1 MEKSTELSQRQEQ
14 LLEINTALVT
24 SIKNNENKIVNVS
37 SKDKEV
43 LGEKINSLKVE
54 GEDRDL
60 ELLTFFVKQLFLDE
74 QGNFDFDFEML
85 DKFMGEESIIT
96 LFNSL
101 KKCVEE
107 KNFLDFILKLGELFS
122 EMYFKPNIDDLI
134 TELEHKGLNNYQ
146 CLLIIFSKCKKRE
159 EVQYFLGNYDIYF
172 SETYLIEI
180 KLNIIF
186 ALNAYFRICAFGEKV
201 EDLPSLTNDEENT
214 IDNSD
219 NKVDKINEYEKIIMN
234 GLKVFWSNSNFLFNT
249 KIYSFMTL
257 FYVFIT
263 QKSQSNFLLNNEFD
277 DSTKMFLE
285 YMSYNIKSLFK
296 DFNEDSIK
304 KFCLYLFD
312 FLDNHKNQNIEFVDR
327 ALRVGTK
334 NNLKNEDIGL
344 ISLICLN
351 TKLINE
357 LKEQAE
363 SSQNYSEEYFS
374 KIISKKGLQDYEI
387 LVMGDVFEEVTSKK
401 NSSNQISNENI
412 NIDINF
418 EKDNEDKNDGKSNST
433 KKIQDNIQSKIEKE
447 IEDLSDDPKYKAL
460 LNEMNKRFEDDHK
473 QIKELKEEI
482 TSQRQKYDDDIKK
495 LNLKIS
501 ELEDTHKA
509 IYFRDVSKFYIDRFS
524 DKNNIQGNNTY
535 EKCQNIMHF
544 NFSKNGIKSLKEI
557 IIKIVTHYL
566 NGNKLAHMEY
576 FREKYKSLNK
586 KDLIRQIQD
595 SYAEFMKFK
604 IEEKNLLNNHY
615 KFLPEPFF
623 NYNQLKL
630 SFIFLCLFPISI
642 IINLIE
648 ILFINFVN
656 EFNFNYY

>member
-24 SIKNNENKIVNVS
+24 SIKNNENKIVNLS
-37 SKDKEV
+37 TKDKEV
-43 LGEKINSLKVE
+43 FGKKINSLKVE

-101 KKCVEE
+101 KKCVVE

-122 EMYFKPNIDDLI
+122 EMYFKENIDELI
-134 TELEHKGLNNYQ
+134 KELEHKGLNNYQ
-146 CLLIIFSKCKKRE
+146 CLLTIFSKCKKRE

-219 NKVDKINEYEKIIMN
+219 NKVDKIIEYEKIIMN
-234 GLKVFWSNSNFLFNT
+234 SLKVFWSNSNFLFNLKT
-249 KIYSFMTL
+249 YSFMTL
-257 FYVFIT
+257 FYEFIT

-277 DSTKMFLE
+277 GSTKMFLE
-285 YMSYNIKSLFK
+285 YMSFNIKSLFK

-304 KFCLYLFD
+304 NFCLYLFD
-312 FLDNHKNQNIEFVDR
+312 YLDNHKNKNIEFVDR

-334 NNLKNEDIGL
+334 NNLEKEKIGL

-351 TKLINE
+351 TKSINE
-357 LKEQAE
+357 FKEKAE
-363 SSQNYSEEYFS
+363 LSQNYSEEDIA
-374 KIISKKGLQDYEI
+374 KIISEKGLQDNEI
-387 LVMGDVFEEVTSKK
+387 LVMGDVFKEVASKK

-433 KKIQDNIQSKIEKE
+433 KKIKDNIQTKIEKE
-447 IEDLSDDPKYKAL
+447 IEDLSDDSKYKAL
-460 LNEMNKRFEDDHK
+460 LTLINQ
-473 QIKELKEEI
+473 QIKEQNEKIAILQEEN
-482 TSQRQKYDDDIKK
+482 TSQKQKHDDDVKK
-495 LNLKIS
+495 LNMKIS

-509 IYFRDVSKFYIDRFS
+509 IYFRDVSKFYIERFS

-544 NFSKNGIKSLKEI
+544 NFIQHGIKNLKDI

-566 NGNKLAHMEY
+566 NGNKLAHME
-576 FREKYKSLNK
+576 FFIEKYKSLNK
-586 KDLIRQIQD
+586 RDLIKQIQD

-604 IEEKNLLNNHY
+604 IEEKNLL
-615 KFLPEPFF
+615 KK
-623 NYNQLKL
+623 NYNLFNAP
-630 SFIFLCLFPISI
+630 FI
-642 IINLIE
+642 
-648 ILFINFVN
+648 
-656 EFNFNYY
+656 YYNRWV

>member
-14 LLEINTALVT
+14 LLEINTALIT

-460 LNEMNKRFEDDHK
+460 LTLINEQKNEMNKRFEDEHK

-482 TSQRQKYDDDIKK
+482 VILKEENTSQTQKHDDDIKK

-535 EKCQNIMHF
+535 ENSQNIIHF
-544 NFSKNGIKSLKEI
+544 NFYQKWN
-557 IIKIVTHYL
+557 
-566 NGNKLAHMEY
+566 
-576 FREKYKSLNK
+576 
-586 KDLIRQIQD
+586 
-595 SYAEFMKFK
+595 
-604 IEEKNLLNNHY
+604 
-615 KFLPEPFF
+615 
-623 NYNQLKL
+623 
-630 SFIFLCLFPISI
+630 
-642 IINLIE
+642 
-648 ILFINFVN
+648 
-656 EFNFNYY
+656 

>member
-1 MEKSTELSQRQEQ
+1 MEKSIELSQRQQQ
-14 LLEINTALVT
+14 LLEIIAALIS

-43 LGEKINSLKVE
+43 FGIKINSLKVE

-219 NKVDKINEYEKIIMN
+219 NKDDKINEYEKIIMN

-482 TSQRQKYDDDIKK
+482 VILKEENTSQRQKHDDDIKK

-615 KFLPEPFF
+615 NLFRAPFIY
-623 NYNQLKL
+623 YNRW
-630 SFIFLCLFPISI
+630 
-642 IINLIE
+642 E
-648 ILFINFVN
+648 
-656 EFNFNYY
+656 

>member
-418 EKDNEDKNDGKSNST
+418 EKDNEDKNDGKNNST
-433 KKIQDNIQSKIEKE
+433 KKIQDNIKTKVEKE
-447 IEDLSDDPKYKAL
+447 IEDLSDEPKYKAL
-460 LNEMNKRFEDDHK
+460 LTLINEQKNKMNKRFEDVHK

-482 TSQRQKYDDDIKK
+482 VILKEENTSQTQKHDDDIKK

-509 IYFRDVSKFYIDRFS
+509 IYLRDVSKFYIERFS
-524 DKNNIQGNNTY
+524 EKNNIQGNTVSLTKLLILMRND
-535 EKCQNIMHF
+535 KISCIL
-544 NFSKNGIKSLKEI
+544 NFIKNGIKNLKEI
-557 IIKIVTHYL
+557 IIKY
-566 NGNKLAHMEY
+566 
-576 FREKYKSLNK
+576 
-586 KDLIRQIQD
+586 
-595 SYAEFMKFK
+595 
-604 IEEKNLLNNHY
+604 
-615 KFLPEPFF
+615 
-623 NYNQLKL
+623 
-630 SFIFLCLFPISI
+630 
-642 IINLIE
+642 
-648 ILFINFVN
+648 
-656 EFNFNYY
+656 

>member
-418 EKDNEDKNDGKSNST
+418 EKDNEDKNDGKNNST
-433 KKIQDNIQSKIEKE
+433 KKIQDNIKTKVEKE
-447 IEDLSDDPKYKAL
+447 IEDLSDEPKYKAL
-460 LNEMNKRFEDDHK
+460 LTLINEQKNKMNKRFEDVHK

-482 TSQRQKYDDDIKK
+482 VILKEENTSQTQKHDDDIKK

-509 IYFRDVSKFYIDRFS
+509 IYLRDVSKFYIERFS
-524 DKNNIQGNNTY
+524 EKNNIQGNNTY
-535 EKCQNIMHF
+535 EK
-544 NFSKNGIKSLKEI
+544 
-557 IIKIVTHYL
+557 
-566 NGNKLAHMEY
+566 
-576 FREKYKSLNK
+576 
-586 KDLIRQIQD
+586 
-595 SYAEFMKFK
+595 
-604 IEEKNLLNNHY
+604 
-615 KFLPEPFF
+615 
-623 NYNQLKL
+623 
-630 SFIFLCLFPISI
+630 
-642 IINLIE
+642 
-648 ILFINFVN
+648 
-656 EFNFNYY
+656 

>member
-14 LLEINTALVT
+14 LLEINTALIT
-24 SIKNNENKIVNVS
+24 SIKNNENKIVNIS

-43 LGEKINSLKVE
+43 FGKKINSLKVE

-219 NKVDKINEYEKIIMN
+219 NKDDKINEYEKIIMN
-234 GLKVFWSNSNFLFNT
+234 GLKVFWSNSNFLFNLKT
-249 KIYSFMTL
+249 FSFMTL
-257 FYVFIT
+257 FYEFIT

-327 ALRVGTK
+327 ALRVGTTK
-334 NNLKNEDIGL
+334 NLKNEDIGL

-357 LKEQAE
+357 LKEKAE
-363 SSQNYSEEYFS
+363 SSENYSEEYFS

-418 EKDNEDKNDGKSNST
+418 EKNNEDKNDGKSNSK
-433 KKIQDNIQSKIEKE
+433 KKIQDNIQANIEKE
-447 IEDLSDDPKYKAL
+447 IEVLSDDPKYKAL
-460 LNEMNKRFEDDHK
+460 LTLINEQKNEVNKRFEDDHK
-473 QIKELKEEI
+473 QIKEL
-482 TSQRQKYDDDIKK
+482 RQKHDNDIKK

-524 DKNNIQGNNTY
+524 DKYNIKGNNTY

-544 NFSKNGIKSLKEI
+544 NFYQKWN
-557 IIKIVTHYL
+557 
-566 NGNKLAHMEY
+566 
-576 FREKYKSLNK
+576 
-586 KDLIRQIQD
+586 
-595 SYAEFMKFK
+595 
-604 IEEKNLLNNHY
+604 
-615 KFLPEPFF
+615 
-623 NYNQLKL
+623 
-630 SFIFLCLFPISI
+630 
-642 IINLIE
+642 
-648 ILFINFVN
+648 
-656 EFNFNYY
+656 

>member
-14 LLEINTALVT
+14 LLEINTALIT

-43 LGEKINSLKVE
+43 LGKKINSLKVE

-107 KNFLDFILKLGELFS
+107 KNFLDFILELGELFS

-482 TSQRQKYDDDIKK
+482 TSQRQKHDDDIKK

-604 IEEKNLLNNHY
+604 VGEKNLLNNHY
-615 KFLPEPFF
+615 NLFHAPFIY
-623 NYNQLKL
+623 YNRW
-630 SFIFLCLFPISI
+630 
-642 IINLIE
+642 E
-648 ILFINFVN
+648 
-656 EFNFNYY
+656 

>member
-1 MEKSTELSQRQEQ
+1 M
-14 LLEINTALVT
+14 
-24 SIKNNENKIVNVS
+24 
-37 SKDKEV
+37 
-43 LGEKINSLKVE
+43 
-54 GEDRDL
+54 
-60 ELLTFFVKQLFLDE
+60 
-74 QGNFDFDFEML
+74 
-85 DKFMGEESIIT
+85 
-96 LFNSL
+96 
-101 KKCVEE
+101 
-107 KNFLDFILKLGELFS
+107 
-122 EMYFKPNIDDLI
+122 
-134 TELEHKGLNNYQ
+134 
-146 CLLIIFSKCKKRE
+146 
-159 EVQYFLGNYDIYF
+159 
-172 SETYLIEI
+172 
-180 KLNIIF
+180 NIIF

-357 LKEQAE
+357 LKEKAE

-412 NIDINF
+412 NIDIKY
-418 EKDNEDKNDGKSNST
+418 EKDNEDKNDGQSNST
-433 KKIQDNIQSKIEKE
+433 KKIQDNIPGKIEKE
-447 IEDLSDDPKYKAL
+447 IEELSDDPKYKAL
-460 LNEMNKRFEDDHK
+460 LTLINEQKNEMNKRFEDEHK

-482 TSQRQKYDDDIKK
+482 VILKEENTFQTQKRDDDIKK

-509 IYFRDVSKFYIDRFS
+509 IYFRDVSKFYIERFS
-524 DKNNIQGNNTY
+524 DKNIIQGNNTY
-535 EKCQNIMHF
+535 EKCQNIIHF
-544 NFSKNGIKSLKEI
+544 NFYQKWN
-557 IIKIVTHYL
+557 
-566 NGNKLAHMEY
+566 
-576 FREKYKSLNK
+576 
-586 KDLIRQIQD
+586 
-595 SYAEFMKFK
+595 
-604 IEEKNLLNNHY
+604 
-615 KFLPEPFF
+615 
-623 NYNQLKL
+623 
-630 SFIFLCLFPISI
+630 
-642 IINLIE
+642 
-648 ILFINFVN
+648 
-656 EFNFNYY
+656 

>member
-146 CLLIIFSKCKKRE
+146 CLLIIISKCKKRE

-263 QKSQSNFLLNNEFD
+263 QKSQGNFLLNNEFD

-327 ALRVGTK
+327 ALRVGTT

-418 EKDNEDKNDGKSNST
+418 EKDNEDKNDGKNNST
-433 KKIQDNIQSKIEKE
+433 KKIQDNIKTKVEKE
-447 IEDLSDDPKYKAL
+447 IEDLSDEPKYKAL
-460 LNEMNKRFEDDHK
+460 LTLINEQKNKMNKRFEDVHK

-482 TSQRQKYDDDIKK
+482 TSQRQKHDDDIKK

-586 KDLIRQIQD
+586 KDLIKQIQD
-595 SYAEFMKFK
+595 SYAELMKFK
-604 IEEKNLLNNHY
+604 VGEKNLLKDQY
-615 KFLPEPFF
+615 K
-623 NYNQLKL
+623 
-630 SFIFLCLFPISI
+630 IFARTF
-642 IINLIE
+642 
-648 ILFINFVN
+648 
-656 EFNFNYY
+656 Y

>member
-14 LLEINTALVT
+14 LLEINTALIT
-24 SIKNNENKIVNVS
+24 SIKNNENKIVNIS

-43 LGEKINSLKVE
+43 FGKKINSLKVE

-159 EVQYFLGNYDIYF
+159 EAQYFLGNYDIYF

-219 NKVDKINEYEKIIMN
+219 NKDDKINEYEKIIMN

-357 LKEQAE
+357 LKEKAE
-363 SSQNYSEEYFS
+363 SSENYSEEYFS

-460 LNEMNKRFEDDHK
+460 LTLINEQKNEMNKRFEDDHK
-473 QIKELKEEI
+473 QIKELKEEN
-482 TSQRQKYDDDIKK
+482 TSQRQKHDDDIKK

-535 EKCQNIMHF
+535 ENRQNIIHF
-544 NFSKNGIKSLKEI
+544 NFYQKWN
-557 IIKIVTHYL
+557 
-566 NGNKLAHMEY
+566 
-576 FREKYKSLNK
+576 
-586 KDLIRQIQD
+586 
-595 SYAEFMKFK
+595 
-604 IEEKNLLNNHY
+604 
-615 KFLPEPFF
+615 
-623 NYNQLKL
+623 
-630 SFIFLCLFPISI
+630 
-642 IINLIE
+642 
-648 ILFINFVN
+648 
-656 EFNFNYY
+656 

>member
-14 LLEINTALVT
+14 LLEINTALIT

-43 LGEKINSLKVE
+43 FGIKINSLKVE

-214 IDNSD
+214 IDNPD
-219 NKVDKINEYEKIIMN
+219 NKVDKINEYEKFIIK

-327 ALRVGTK
+327 ALRVGTT

-357 LKEQAE
+357 LKEKGE
-363 SSQNYSEEYFS
+363 SSQNYSEKYFS
-374 KIISKKGLQDYEI
+374 EIISEKGLQDYEI

-418 EKDNEDKNDGKSNST
+418 KKDNEDKNDGKNNST
-433 KKIQDNIQSKIEKE
+433 KKIQDNIKTKVEKE
-447 IEDLSDDPKYKAL
+447 IEDLSDEPKYKAL
-460 LNEMNKRFEDDHK
+460 LTLINEQKNKMNKRFEDVHK

-482 TSQRQKYDDDIKK
+482 TSQRQKHDDDIKK

-524 DKNNIQGNNTY
+524 DKYNIKGNNTY
-535 EKCQNIMHF
+535 ENSQNIIHF
-544 NFSKNGIKSLKEI
+544 NFYQKWN
-557 IIKIVTHYL
+557 
-566 NGNKLAHMEY
+566 
-576 FREKYKSLNK
+576 
-586 KDLIRQIQD
+586 
-595 SYAEFMKFK
+595 
-604 IEEKNLLNNHY
+604 
-615 KFLPEPFF
+615 
-623 NYNQLKL
+623 
-630 SFIFLCLFPISI
+630 
-642 IINLIE
+642 
-648 ILFINFVN
+648 
-656 EFNFNYY
+656 